1 MKKLPRLLLALAIIA
16 LLASNGF
23 LVYQT
28 SRNKSKIDKLQ
39 TNVTS
44 LQKSVKSVNANVDNA
59 DSDVQSIGDHV
70 TTICLQVNAAC

>member
-1 MKKLPRLLLALAIIA
+1 MKLSRILLALVVIA

-23 LVYQT
+23 LVYQNN
-28 SRNKSKIDKLQ
+28 RNKSRIEKLQ

-59 DSDVQSIGDHV
+59 DSDIQSVGDHV